1 MPTICELT
9 IELKKKGIKGY
20 SGKTKQ
26 QMMNMLEGKE
36 AGPKPESK
44 KKQDKK
50 PEPKKEEPKKEDSY
64 KNKSVTFLK
73 KMAEKLES
81 LVNDKG
87 ATAPERA
94 QAKRKLKQVQDALKK
109 KEGK

>member
-50 PEPKKEEPKKEDSY
+50 PEPKKEDSY

-73 KMAEKLES
+73 KMVEKLES

-94 QAKRKLKQVQDALKK
+94 QAKKKLKQVQDALKK